1 MTADANPKD
10 RLREI
15 RRSGRKWMEGLPFAH
30 MAISKDSAN
39 PQLQQVA
46 LCWHVDLSWR
56 KEGQTRQG
64 WPHMMFGEICPW
76 VSVWVKIEDRWATI
90 RFGCFPETIQ
100 QPWPM
105 STCWLQSTTG
115 WSWHVPWECEP
126 QHARKHP
133 HNIAGIWIRRVHVH
147 SVEFVS
153 ALSHCPIGP
162 LGLEIICTTP
172 GTSKACVGK
181 LEPVPGISLCDSWC
195 LSTRVPWPSNA

>member
-1 MTADANPKD
+1 
-10 RLREI
+10 
-15 RRSGRKWMEGLPFAH
+15 MEGLPFAH

-56 KEGQTRQG
+56 KDGQTRQG
-64 WPHMMFGEICPW
+64 WPHIMFGEICPW
-76 VSVWVKIEDRWATI
+76 VWVEIEDRRAII

-126 QHARKHP
+126 QHASTHTTLP
-133 HNIAGIWIRRVHVH
+133 ESGYGEFMCILWNL
-147 SVEFVS
+147 SVP
-153 ALSHCPIGP
+153 CPIGP
-162 LGLEIICTTP
+162 LGLEIRFSVCTTCTTP
-172 GTSKACVGK
+172 GTSKACVALCCKAGARARYQ
-181 LEPVPGISLCDSWC
+181 SLWLMVSFHKG
-195 LSTRVPWPSNA
+195 TVA